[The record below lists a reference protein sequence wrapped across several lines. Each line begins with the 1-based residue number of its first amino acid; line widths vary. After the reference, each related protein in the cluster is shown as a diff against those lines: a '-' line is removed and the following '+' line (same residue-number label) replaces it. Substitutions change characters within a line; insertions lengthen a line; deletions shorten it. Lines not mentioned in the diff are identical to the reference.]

1 MINSRSLG
9 IVLWEIAM
17 MGERPYDMLTDEAVL
32 QGVIVEKVIRLPE
45 PDTGMPNKDRL

>member
-1 MINSRSLG
+1 
-9 IVLWEIAM
+9 M

>member
-1 MINSRSLG
+1 MMNSRSFG
-9 IVLWEIAM
+9 VVLWEIAM

-45 PDTGMPNKDRL
+45 PDIGMPNKDRL